1 MHAIDQA
8 DGAITESQAIG
19 KIIENTDVQ
28 SSEA

>member
-8 DGAITESQAIG
+8 DRVITQSQANG